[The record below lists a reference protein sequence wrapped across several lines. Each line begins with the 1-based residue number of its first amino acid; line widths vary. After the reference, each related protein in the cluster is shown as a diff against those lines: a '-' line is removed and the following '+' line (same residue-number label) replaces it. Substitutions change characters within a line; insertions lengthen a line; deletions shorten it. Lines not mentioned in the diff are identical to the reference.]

1 MKKKNPVI
9 CGLDVGASKICMVI
23 VREHSDGGLELLGFG
38 RAESRGLNKGVV
50 VNLDDAAIAI
60 RKAASEAE
68 KKVNMSADWIR
79 LGAGGEHFQS
89 CNSRGAVTI
98 DTERQEVTPELS
110 SQVIAAAQS
119 LVVPPD
125 REIVHVLPQ
134 EFILDGHGGIKNPV
148 GLFGTQLDVNIHIM
162 TCQSALIQNLIN
174 AVNCAEMRVQKVIA
188 QPLAAAEAVLTKD
201 EKEFGAA
208 VIDIGGGSTSISVF
222 QRGAVRFTKTLPVG
236 GHSFTRDL
244 AIGLQTPIE
253 DAEHIKKNLGTVLTE
268 GTDDEE
274 SIVVPGIGT
283 RPPRAVER
291 KIVCGILRARAIEL
305 LELIGGQLRVAANGS
320 PLGTGIIITGGGS
333 MLCGITELTE
343 EFLGMPAR
351 LGLPMGVRG
360 LADELL
366 HPEYATA
373 VGLTLF
379 KAGGAVLG
387 PSARNPRGVQWF
399 LGRFLSWMEK

>member
-23 VREHSDGGLELLGFG
+23 VREQPDGGLELISSG
-38 RAESRGLNKGVV
+38 RAESRGLSKGIV

-60 RKAASEAE
+60 RKAAGDAE
-68 KKVNMSADWIR
+68 KKVSVSADWFR
-79 LGAGGEHFQS
+79 LGAWGEHFQS
-89 CNSRGAVTI
+89 CNSRGSITVEG
-98 DTERQEVTPELS
+98 ERQEVASELT
-110 SQVIAAAQS
+110 SQVITAAQS
-119 LVVPPD
+119 LVIPPD

-134 EFILDGHGGIKNPV
+134 EFFLDGQGGIKNPV
-148 GLFGTQLDVNIHIM
+148 GLFGSQLDVNIHIV

-174 AVNCAEMRVQKVIA
+174 AVNRAEMRVQKVIA
-188 QPLAAAEAVLTKD
+188 QPLATAEAVLTDD

-208 VIDIGGGSTSISVF
+208 MVDIGAGTTDIVVF
-222 QRGAVRFTKTLPVG
+222 QRNAMRLTKILPVG

-253 DAEHIKKNLGTVLTE
+253 EAERIKKVSGTVLTE
-268 GTDDEE
+268 RIDEEE

-283 RPPRAVER
+283 RPQRTVER
-291 KIVCGILRARAIEL
+291 KIVCDILRARAIEL
-305 LELIGGQLRVAANGS
+305 IELIDDQIRAATAGS
-320 PLGTGIIITGGGS
+320 PLGTGVVITGGGS
-333 MLCGITELTE
+333 MLDGITELTE

-351 LGLPMGVRG
+351 RGLPMGIQG
-360 LADELL
+360 LSDELT

-379 KAGGAVLG
+379 GAGGSMFG
-387 PSARNPRGVQWF
+387 PSTKKRGIQWF
-399 LGRFLSWMEK
+399 LGKALSWMEK